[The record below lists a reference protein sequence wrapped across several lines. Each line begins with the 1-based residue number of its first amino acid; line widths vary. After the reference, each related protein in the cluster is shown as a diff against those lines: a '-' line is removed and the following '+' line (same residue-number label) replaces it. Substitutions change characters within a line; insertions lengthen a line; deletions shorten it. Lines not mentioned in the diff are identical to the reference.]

1 MYFLKFWKIFVLKI
15 YKTIPSTFLSNFSC
29 EIYLSR
35 IINYCGIIFALYL
48 TWGAFSLVC
57 FLSVFFF
64 FLSSF
69 FSFTIGIFL
78 DRLERFIGWQGR
90 VRESPA
96 NEHSVISS
104 RFIPLLFTRSF
115 CNYQT
120 DSWWDLFSLKPA
132 LTFKNVFAK
141 FNFSPAFFEKI
152 SSFICF
158 VFKIGNKWILKLQNL
173 HS

>member
-1 MYFLKFWKIFVLKI
+1 MWYYFCIIFNVRSVQFGLCSI
-15 YKTIPSTFLSNFSC
+15 GIFFLS
-29 EIYLSR
+29 
-35 IINYCGIIFALYL
+35 
-48 TWGAFSLVC
+48 
-57 FLSVFFF
+57 FFF
-64 FLSSF
+64 FSI
-69 FSFTIGIFL
+69 TIGIFL

-104 RFIPLLFTRSF
+104 RFIPLLFTRSI

-152 SSFICF
+152 PSFISF
-158 VFKIGNKWILKLQNL
+158 VFKIGNKWILKQQICILKKQADLKTNCTRL
-173 HS
+173 WRFILMITYNTLTQKYYFC